1 MTQRQMPEG
10 VVGCLK
16 MMAVLMAQMRFRK
29 WVAWD
34 GANRTVAV
42 FDFYNEK
49 IIISGGAV
57 HCEWHYL
64 RAGKF
69 ARGTK
74 PGRTYAWLSMAIA
87 FRRHVVS
94 VSAGTWGKPYAA
106 SCRAAQATRR

>member
-10 VVGCLK
+10 VVECLK
-16 MMAVLMAQMRFRK
+16 MMVVLMAQMRFRK

-57 HCEWHYL
+57 HWEWKY
-64 RAGKF
+64 
-69 ARGTK
+69 
-74 PGRTYAWLSMAIA
+74 
-87 FRRHVVS
+87 
-94 VSAGTWGKPYAA
+94 
-106 SCRAAQATRR
+106 